1 MAVSIVFDSYSQMRI
16 ASAIAP
22 GRRSAETPAPE
33 DCCTMCKEFTICT
46 SSIDLA
52 VIAET
57 GHSLSAGSAVD
68 Q

>member
-1 MAVSIVFDSYSQMRI
+1 
-16 ASAIAP
+16 
-22 GRRSAETPAPE
+22 
-33 DCCTMCKEFTICT
+33 MCKEFTICT